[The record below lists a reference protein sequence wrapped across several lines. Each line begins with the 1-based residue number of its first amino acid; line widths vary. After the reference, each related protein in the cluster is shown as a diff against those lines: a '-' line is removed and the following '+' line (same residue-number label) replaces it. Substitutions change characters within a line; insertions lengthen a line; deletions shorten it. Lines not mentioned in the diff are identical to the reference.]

1 MNDERSAKA
10 ATQALL
16 ASLAPGFGDP
26 VHDTQAVFRTL
37 LDALARPGT
46 IGVIETPLPCA
57 DAAAGS
63 PAAGSPAPENRA
75 GLAAFAALLALADYA
90 TPVWLAQPDAA
101 LAAALRFHAGA
112 PLAPA
117 PHAAAFAYVHDA
129 HTLPPLD
136 AFTSGSPESPELS
149 ATVFVRVD
157 ALTGGAPLTL
167 RGPGI
172 ATTRS
177 VAPAGLPERFWRER
191 AALAPLFPCGID
203 FYLVCGDSLMG
214 LPRTTFVEMH

>member
-57 DAAAGS
+57 DAPAAGS
-63 PAAGSPAPENRA
+63 PAAEKRA

-101 LAAALRFHAGA
+101 LAAALRFHADA
-112 PLAPA
+112 PLVQE
-117 PHAAAFAYVHDA
+117 PHAAAFGYVHDA
-129 HTLPPLD
+129 HALPALD
-136 AFTSGSPESPELS
+136 AFMSGTAESPEHS

-157 ALTGGAPLTL
+157 SLTGGAPLTL

-172 ATTRS
+172 ESTRNI
-177 VAPAGLPERFWRER
+177 APAGLPERFWRER